1 MLRMTKKKAAV
12 IGGVSAAV
20 VTGGVA
26 FAYWTSDGT
35 GTGSVTT
42 GDSVAW
48 EVTIDS
54 TDLAGLTPG
63 GPGET
68 VSFHVKNNNTGVQ
81 ALQGTVASVVD
92 TSNSGCTAADFDVS
106 ATTITY
112 GDVAAGATVDGTF
125 EITMVNRAANQDDCK
140 NVTVNLEVAAS

>member
-1 MLRMTKKKAAV
+1 MLRMTKKKAVV
-12 IGGVSAAV
+12 IGGVTAVV

-35 GTGSVTT
+35 GSGTVTT

-68 VSFHVKNNNTGVQ
+68 VEFHVKNNNTGVQ
-81 ALQGTVASVVD
+81 ALQNTVAAVVD
-92 TSNSGCTAADFDVS
+92 TSNSGCTDADFDVS

-112 GDVAAGATVDGTF
+112 GDIAAGDTVDGTF
-125 EITMVNRAANQDDCK
+125 EITMVNRAANQDACK
-140 NVTVNLEVAAS
+140 NVTVNLEVNAS

>member
-12 IGGVSAAV
+12 VGGVTAAL

-81 ALQGTVASVVD
+81 ALQNTVAAVVD
-92 TSNSGCTAADFDVS
+92 TSDSGCTDADFDVS

-112 GDVAAGATVDGTF
+112 GDIAAGDTVDGTF
-125 EITMVNRAANQDDCK
+125 EITMINRAANQDACK
-140 NVTVNLEVAAS
+140 DVTVNLEVNAS

>member
-1 MLRMTKKKAAV
+1 MLRMTRKKAAV
-12 IGGVSAAV
+12 VGGVTAVV

-81 ALQGTVASVVD
+81 ALEGTVATVVD
-92 TSNSGCTAADFDVS
+92 TSDSGCTDADFDVS

-125 EITMVNRAANQDDCK
+125 EITMVNRATNQDACK
-140 NVTVNLEVAAS
+140 DVTVNLQVTAS

>member
-12 IGGVSAAV
+12 VGGVTAAL

-81 ALQGTVASVVD
+81 ALQNTVAAVVD
-92 TSNSGCTAADFDVS
+92 TSDSGCTDADFDVS

-112 GDVAAGATVDGTF
+112 GDIAAGDTVDGTF
-125 EITMVNRAANQDDCK
+125 EITMINRAANQDACK
-140 NVTVNLEVAAS
+140 NVTVNLEVNAS

>member
-12 IGGVSAAV
+12 VGGVSAAL

-48 EVTIDS
+48 EVTVDS

-81 ALQGTVASVVD
+81 ALQNTVATVVD
-92 TSNSGCTAADFDVS
+92 TSDSGCTDADFDVS

-112 GDVAAGATVDGTF
+112 GDVAAGDTVDGTF
-125 EITMVNRAANQDDCK
+125 EITMINRAANQDACK
-140 NVTVNLEVAAS
+140 DVTVNLEVDAS

>member
-12 IGGVSAAV
+12 IGGVTAAV

-54 TDLAGLTPG
+54 TDLGGLTPG

-68 VSFHVKNNNTGVQ
+68 VTFHVKNNNTGVQ
-81 ALQGTVASVVD
+81 ALQDTVASVVD
-92 TSNSGCTAADFDVS
+92 TSNSGCTDADFDVS

-112 GDVAAGATVDGTF
+112 GDVAAGGTVDGSF
-125 EITMVNRAANQDDCK
+125 EITMVNRAANQDACK